1 MPPTLN
7 VWSACRP
14 LALRSRPFALVGQQ
28 PRLAAPATQA
38 SPSLPVRSLAPSRSF
53 SDESAL
59 PPRTPEQNQSAAA
72 GSGPI
77 PPPPSGGLASHQQ
90 QEPAFVVP
98 SDADGNVDTLR
109 QLQLASYGLNPFD
122 PDLLGHKFGLPEL
135 PLEKDNH
142 LKYRYSPV
150 IMQITRLL
158 MRDGKLSKA
167 QRVSTDTSK

>member
-1 MPPTLN
+1 M
-7 VWSACRP
+7 A
-14 LALRSRPFALVGQQ
+14 
-28 PRLAAPATQA
+28 
-38 SPSLPVRSLAPSRSF
+38 
-53 SDESAL
+53 
-59 PPRTPEQNQSAAA
+59 
-72 GSGPI
+72 
-77 PPPPSGGLASHQQ
+77 
-90 QEPAFVVP
+90 P

-122 PDLLGHKFGLPEL
+122 PDLIGHKFGLPEL